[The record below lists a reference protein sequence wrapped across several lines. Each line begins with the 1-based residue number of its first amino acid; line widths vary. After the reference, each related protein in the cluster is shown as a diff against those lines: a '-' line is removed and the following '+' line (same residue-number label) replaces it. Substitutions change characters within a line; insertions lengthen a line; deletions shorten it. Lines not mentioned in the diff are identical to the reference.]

1 VPFDKCYHQLCDDL
15 TNINNQ
21 GLSEHSDAA
30 VHAILT
36 FAETQSAIN
45 GTGKGASK
53 KAKEFKGHHRC
64 ANGAPRLDTR
74 LRASCPAATRGGPIV
89 SHQMRG

>member
-21 GLSEHSDAA
+21 GLSEHSDAV

-36 FAETQSAIN
+36 FAETQSAI
-45 GTGKGASK
+45 KGPVRERLRRLRSSRATT
-53 KAKEFKGHHRC
+53 RC
-64 ANGAPRLDTR
+64 ANGAP
-74 LRASCPAATRGGPIV
+74 
-89 SHQMRG
+89 